1 MHRWAVGFDG
11 LMGGDQSGPRRRGR
25 RADRPRGDGHAEA
38 GQDRGAAG
46 EAQPEPVV
54 QPQPGGL
61 GPRAELGPRR
71 AQGIGGLLGVTAL
84 NAATTPAAAGY
95 PHPEPGHH
103 WTNRGQLGLEL
114 ISPPLEV
121 DPVTAVGATA
131 PQWGIHGPVR
141 VRGGHPVTMTA
152 MGVAGLATRAGRIVL
167 GAPFENG
174 AAWRLPD
181 RRTCPSCSS
190 SSVMR
195 ASRVATCSPRSA
207 TAASRR
213 ATTASNSATRPAP
226 RLTPETAHEHAR
238 PGGPRYPSTTAT
250 DCPRPPRSG
259 WVGPRIPK

>member
-1 MHRWAVGFDG
+1 VHRWAVGFDG

-84 NAATTPAAAGY
+84 NAATTPAAAAY

-131 PQWGIHGPVR
+131 PQRGIHGPVR

-152 MGVAGLATRAGRIVL
+152 MGVAGLATRRAGSCSERPSRTGPL
-167 GAPFENG
+167 GACPTG
-174 AAWRLPD
+174 GPAPAAPPAQR
-181 RRTCPSCSS
+181 CAHHGS
-190 SSVMR
+190 
-195 ASRVATCSPRSA
+195 
-207 TAASRR
+207 
-213 ATTASNSATRPAP
+213 RPA
-226 RLTPETAHEHAR
+226 R
-238 PGGPRYPSTTAT
+238 PDPP
-250 DCPRPPRSG
+250 PPPRD
-259 WVGPRIPK
+259 GPPLPPTRRRDQHLDSPQRQHTNTRAPRWTALSKYDRD